1 MPTNG
6 FGVALKTLRE
16 RRTLSGRELSTLAEL
31 DHAYE
36 NRLEAG
42 EKTNPSDE
50 VLDKLVRALKPG
62 ERDGRMLRWLAQ
74 HPNTDPAL
82 VLHVL
87 NDPSVTMDEF
97 TMAAGAVHRGG
108 RPDPATLIERVRRVM
123 REE

>member
-1 MPTNG
+1 MPANG

-36 NRLEAG
+36 NRLETG
-42 EKTNPSDE
+42 DKTNPSHE
-50 VLDKLVRALKPG
+50 VLDKLVRALKPS
-62 ERDGRMLRWLAQ
+62 ERDGRILRWLAQ

-82 VLHVL
+82 VLHAL
-87 NDPSVTMDEF
+87 DDRSVTMDEF
-97 TMAAGAVHRGG
+97 TMAAGAVHRGS